1 VLVWRVDA
9 DVRGVGDD
17 RALLAVDEPLAV
29 VEYFESS
36 SSVGI
41 GTDRDNGVRKFGTT
55 IAGRAHS

>member
-29 VEYFESS
+29 VESS